1 MNRIILYGIII
12 AAVIGYFIY
21 TQTRM
26 QSLVEDKANLT
37 TSLQA
42 SEGNMKNYKESIA
55 KQQKLLG
62 EASAAKAVAEQQAR
76 EALKAMEDND
86 LGYLSEQKP
95 ELIEKAINRGTK
107 NVFKQIE
114 EATAP
119 PAATAP

>member
-12 AAVIGYFIY
+12 AAAIGYFIY

-26 QSLVEDKANLT
+26 QSLVEERANLT

-62 EASAAKAVAEQQAR
+62 EASAAKAAAEQQAR

-95 ELIEKAINRGTK
+95 ELIERAINRGTK

-114 EATAP
+114 EVTAP
-119 PAATAP
+119 PAATTP

>member
-12 AAVIGYFIY
+12 AAAIGYFIY

-26 QSLVEDKANLT
+26 QSLVEERANLT

-62 EASAAKAVAEQQAR
+62 EASAAKAAAEQQAR

-114 EATAP
+114 EVTAP
-119 PAATAP
+119 PAATTP

>member
-62 EASAAKAVAEQQAR
+62 EASAAKAAAEQQAR

>member
-62 EASAAKAVAEQQAR
+62 EASAAKAVAEQQAKD
-76 EALKAMEDND
+76 ALKAMEENN

-107 NVFKQIE
+107 NVFKEIE
-114 EATAP
+114 TI
-119 PAATAP
+119 TGGQ

>member
-12 AAVIGYFIY
+12 AAAIGYFIY

-62 EASAAKAVAEQQAR
+62 EVSAAKAAAEQQAR
-76 EALKAMEDND
+76 DALKAMEDSD

-95 ELIEKAINRGTK
+95 ELIERAINRGTK

-114 EATAP
+114 EATTP
-119 PAATAP
+119 PVATTP

>member
-119 PAATAP
+119 PVATTP